1 VRRFHL
7 VAMVA
12 WALLAVPMCLWWRDS
27 VFFVALI
34 SVYANFIGHWSAWQ
48 AARAEHASRN

>member
-7 VAMVA
+7 IAMVA

-48 AARAEHASRN
+48 ATRAEDASRN